1 MELRL
6 FLLIGI
12 LVSSAQAFA
21 QASRM
26 DAELEALRAYCKSDI
41 ERLCPNVE
49 PGGGRIKECLMA
61 QKEQMTVGCAQALQK
76 LKEAKQKKPKGRT
89 SIAAR

>member
-1 MELRL
+1 MKPRRL
-6 FLLIGI
+6 LFIGMI
-12 LVSSAQAFA
+12 FASAQAFA

-26 DAELEALRAYCKSDI
+26 EAELQALRSYCKPDI
-41 ERLCPNVE
+41 ERLCANVE

-76 LKEAKQKKPKGRT
+76 LQQQQQQQKKGH
-89 SIAAR
+89 

>member
-1 MELRL
+1 MTLRP
-6 FLLIGI
+6 FLLTGI
-12 LVSSAQAFA
+12 LLSSLPAFA
-21 QASRM
+21 QTPGGSKM
-26 DAELEALRAYCKSDI
+26 EAELEALRAYCKADI

-76 LKEAKQKKPKGRT
+76 LKQAKQLR
-89 SIAAR
+89 